1 VKESSSTFKK
11 RCAAFH
17 DDDDDDDDGDEGKV
31 SKFNPRDGKGL
42 ASVKLGDISRAI
54 CGACVRATTTKL
66 IERGAPTNCT
76 VRLTQSCGIG

>member
-1 VKESSSTFKK
+1 MKESSSTFKK

-17 DDDDDDDDGDEGKV
+17 DDDDDDGDEGKV

-54 CGACVRATTTKL
+54 CGACVRATTTTKL
-66 IERGAPTNCT
+66 IE
-76 VRLTQSCGIG
+76 LTALRD

>member
-11 RCAAFH
+11 SCAAFH
-17 DDDDDDDDGDEGKV
+17 DDDDDDGDEGKV

-54 CGACVRATTTKL
+54 CGACVRATTTTKL
-66 IERGAPTNCT
+66 IERGRPPTAL
-76 VRLTQSCGIG
+76 RD

>member
-11 RCAAFH
+11 SCAAFH
-17 DDDDDDDDGDEGKV
+17 DDDDDDDDDDGDEGKV

-54 CGACVRATTTKL
+54 CGACVRATTTTTKL
-66 IERGAPTNCT
+66 IERGRPPTAL
-76 VRLTQSCGIG
+76 RD